1 MSRGFVKEEDQES
14 TPMVPPR
21 ADLPNGVTNYVT
33 AFGLQA
39 LLDEKEQLQ
48 KEKDHLY
55 YTNEQDRRISVNFI
69 HAKLQLLLERI
80 SSAKVVAI
88 DQQPLDEIRFGAY
101 VTLRVND
108 QKQVERYQI
117 VGVDEANIKNHKISF
132 IAPIAQLLINNK
144 VGDEAV
150 LKLGSKTR
158 TFKVIAIAY
167 LD

>member
-48 KEKDHLY
+48 KEKDHLS
-55 YTNEQDRRISVNFI
+55 YTNEQERRISVNFI
-69 HAKLQLLLERI
+69 HAKLQLLFERI